1 MQSQSCSVIHA
12 FGIDIYLM
20 ILLISV
26 MGTDHSTAA
35 EIINTITMITV
46 ILGSYIFTD
55 TCEPL
60 YT

>member
-1 MQSQSCSVIHA
+1 
-12 FGIDIYLM
+12 
-20 ILLISV
+20 

-46 ILGSYIFTD
+46 ILGGYIFTD

-60 YT
+60 HT